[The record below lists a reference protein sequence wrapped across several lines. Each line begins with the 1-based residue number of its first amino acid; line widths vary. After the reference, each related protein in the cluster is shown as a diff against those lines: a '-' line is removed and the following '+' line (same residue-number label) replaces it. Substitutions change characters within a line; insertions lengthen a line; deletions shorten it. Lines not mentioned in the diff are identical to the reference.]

1 MTHDLW
7 PWMTFGGHFKVT
19 KWKSPVG
26 GKPSLIAYRWLLTL
40 MFPSP
45 GLVKQHFYRWP
56 PRGLSDANL
65 ILYLRQSLSHSWFCV
80 TCSTQCTVQS
90 QRREWSD
97 CWMDVCSSLSQ
108 NDRRTSTELD
118 GAELTDNIAHRNRL
132 CSLCWLEG
140 KTEADEV

>member
-26 GKPSLIAYRWLLTL
+26 GKPSLVAYRWLLTL

-65 ILYLRQSLSHSWFCV
+65 ILYLRQSLSHSWCCV
-80 TCSTQCTVQS
+80 SCSTQCTVQS
-90 QRREWSD
+90 QWREWLD
-97 CWMDVCSSLSQ
+97 WWMDVCSSLSQ
-108 NDRRTSTELD
+108 SDRRTSSPAPSSMVLKWRAISRIEIGCVGLK
-118 GAELTDNIAHRNRL
+118 A
-132 CSLCWLEG
+132 